1 MRPMVAGFT
10 LAFVM
15 LATAHGVWASI
26 YVPGQ
31 IRNGIYIRPHFVSAP
46 NAAFG
51 PNSGLKGTAP
61 SKDEVLPP
69 LFTVPPPTGDRKL
82 EQDS

>member
-1 MRPMVAGFT
+1 MRQMLAGFT

-51 PNSGLKGTAP
+51 PNRGLKDSMP

-69 LFTVPPPTGDRKL
+69 LLTLPPTGDRKL
-82 EQDS
+82 GEES

>member
-1 MRPMVAGFT
+1 MQPMLAGFT

-26 YVPGQ
+26 YVPGH
-31 IRNGIYIRPHFVSAP
+31 IRDGIYIRPHFVSAP
-46 NAAFG
+46 NDDLG
-51 PNSGLKGTAP
+51 PSPELKATPPARDQTLRP
-61 SKDEVLPP
+61 LLPP
-69 LFTVPPPTGDRKL
+69 TPGDRKL

>member
-1 MRPMVAGFT
+1 MRQMLAGFT

-46 NAAFG
+46 TAAFG
-51 PNSGLKGTAP
+51 PNRGLKTTTP
-61 SKDEVLPP
+61 SKDQILPP
-69 LFTVPPPTGDRKL
+69 LLTVPPPTGGREL
-82 EQDS
+82 GEDS

>member
-1 MRPMVAGFT
+1 MQPMLAGFT

-26 YVPGQ
+26 YVPGHV
-31 IRNGIYIRPHFVSAP
+31 RDGVYIRPHCVSAP
-46 NAAFG
+46 NAALG
-51 PNSGLKGTAP
+51 PNSGPKVTPPARDQTLRP
-61 SKDEVLPP
+61 LLPP
-69 LFTVPPPTGDRKL
+69 TPGDRKL